1 MELNMYVRNRCIL
14 ESDSCGLP
22 ILSVFIGNDNLV
34 IKKQEV
40 EGRMGNPSIKKR
52 RGGVGGGGVLGWE
65 RK

>member
-1 MELNMYVRNRCIL
+1 MWSSNSFCFYRKRQ
-14 ESDSCGLP
+14 
-22 ILSVFIGNDNLV
+22 NLV